1 MAAFTT
7 HGATFDGTLGLVLG
21 CRESDSSAVVV
32 SVKTGG
38 AASTQGVAVGDVI
51 ARVNGRRAGDYDGVL
66 AVMADVGR
74 PVTILF
80 EREVGA
86 PAAAAPPAAAPAP
99 PAAKPKPPPPAAK
112 PKPPPPKSKPPP
124 PPPKAAPAA
133 KTFSRQAPKASV
145 AAAATAAGAA
155 TAASSGGVASRW
167 EALQAEHRSH
177 QADKLEQQKTAI
189 SADVRDKFRSLELK
203 HVRSRVAYFNR
214 LFAGAIERATK
225 ETKIMAQGDRA
236 LAAAARTRRRA
247 EAAAQRAEDAA
258 EKRAPR
264 PAIENVAAHPDELKI
279 AMSRAPRGM
288 KHVYALVDVSK
299 LEEESAA
306 GVADESHAWRSYERP
321 LHFTAPGRY
330 AVLTKAVPLPR
341 PGQTLASFEKRAAV
355 AEATSSVPEGYAA
368 LGNALVDAVAAG
380 LLDRDGAFEILELC
394 ATGQVDDPYGLA
406 REWRDKVAD
415 ASPALARRRA
425 TERAQRAKATRAAA
439 AAATVEGLAFAE
451 AGGGD
456 VVALGAAGDGVFGGG
471 REGVELGAVEP
482 DAFFAACDAD
492 LEPVY
497 EPADG
502 EAPLLESKIATAV
515 YELGESPPVLQHEDH
530 AGELRFVRPADAA
543 ARALACSKCGRS
555 DDKLYARGD
564 FAICRRCA
572 LEGAGVMVDPGARR
586 MWFSQMIQF
595 VGSRAIPLP
604 KSQPLLAQILKVLQA
619 HPGIAVRF
627 EGHVNSKCGLDCDG
641 SGGCP
646 NGSSM
651 CVKCPGGA
659 MGLSTAR
666 ADAVKQFILACGI
679 EPDRVCARVLRC

>member
-21 CRESDSSAVVV
+21 CRERLVRRRRLR
-32 SVKTGG
+32 
-38 AASTQGVAVGDVI
+38 Q
-51 ARVNGRRAGDYDGVL
+51 NGRRGVDAGRRRRRRHRARQRPPRDYDGVL

-86 PAAAAPPAAAPAP
+86 PAAAAAPPAAAR
-99 PAAKPKPPPPAAK
+99 AARGRRAAARREAQ
-112 PKPPPPKSKPPP
+112 
-124 PPPKAAPAA
+124 AAAGREADAA
-133 KTFSRQAPKASV
+133 RRGAQ
-145 AAAATAAGAA
+145 AAAAQASRRRRRPRPRRPRRRSRRRPRRRRRRATAATPA
-155 TAASSGGVASRW
+155 AASSGGVASRW

-214 LFAGAIERATK
+214 LFAGAIEKATK

-247 EAAAQRAEDAA
+247 GRARAEDA
-258 EKRAPR
+258 EERRAPR
-264 PAIENVAAHPDELKI
+264 PAIEN
-279 AMSRAPRGM
+279 
-288 KHVYALVDVSK
+288 

-306 GVADESHAWRSYERP
+306 GVAGEPRVAVLERP

-341 PGQTLASFEKRAAV
+341 PGQTLASFEQRAAV

-415 ASPALARRRA
+415 ASPALRAARGR
-425 TERAQRAKATRAAA
+425 RAQRAKATRGGGGGDGR
-439 AAATVEGLAFAE
+439 GLDFAE

-456 VVALGAAGDGVFGGG
+456 V
-471 REGVELGAVEP
+471 P

-543 ARALACSKCGRS
+543 ALACSKCGRS

-572 LEGAGVMVDPGARR
+572 LEGAGVMVDAGARR
-586 MWFSQMIQF
+586 TWFSQMIQF

-627 EGHVNSKCGLDCDG
+627 EGHVYAQGFAGTRRLTGDVIDE
-641 SGGCP
+641 
-646 NGSSM
+646 
-651 CVKCPGGA
+651 
-659 MGLSTAR
+659 TAGHVNR
-666 ADAVKQFILACGI
+666 RVEVHTLLA
-679 EPDRVCARVLRC
+679 

>member
-80 EREVGA
+80 ERE
-86 PAAAAPPAAAPAP
+86 
-99 PAAKPKPPPPAAK
+99 
-112 PKPPPPKSKPPP
+112 
-124 PPPKAAPAA
+124 
-133 KTFSRQAPKASV
+133 APKASV
-145 AAAATAAGAA
+145 AAGATAAGAA
-155 TAASSGGVASRW
+155 AASSGGVASRW

-189 SADVRDKFRSLELK
+189 SADVRDKFRSLELE
-203 HVRSRVAYFNR
+203 H
-214 LFAGAIERATK
+214 
-225 ETKIMAQGDRA
+225 
-236 LAAAARTRRRA
+236 
-247 EAAAQRAEDAA
+247 AAAQRAEDAA
-258 EKRAPR
+258 ERRAPR
-264 PAIENVAAHPDELKI
+264 PAIENVAAHPDELRI

-341 PGQTLASFEKRAAV
+341 PGQTLASFEQRAAV

-394 ATGQVDDPYGLA
+394 ATGQVDDPTASRASGGTKA
-406 REWRDKVAD
+406 RT
-415 ASPALARRRA
+415 RRRRARGAAA

-439 AAATVEGLAFAE
+439 AAATVEGLDFAE

-471 REGVELGAVEP
+471 RERVELGAVEP

-572 LEGAGVMVDPGARR
+572 LEGAGVMVDAGARR

-646 NGSSM
+646 HGSSM

-666 ADAVKQFILACGI
+666 ADAVTQFILACGI
-679 EPDRVCARVLRC
+679 EPDRVYAQGFAGTRRLTGDVIDETVGHVNRRVEVHTLLA